1 MANQFNHTGRAI
13 GPILRERYLS
23 YIVHHNLYYKLKP
36 HYSDN
41 EIEKID
47 STCFNTFDTIVSY
60 SETYSQLF
68 PWCDELPSLEQI
80 RNECSFKGYCIVDDS
95 EGHLIIR
102 NGVVEF
108 KIIDHGNSSIDT
120 DGYEVLC
127 RRYNIDNIG
136 SQTYLHCSA
145 PDFTRFIDYIT
156 ESSNNLLIIVRENL
170 EAVSQAVLSLID
182 S

>member
-23 YIVHHNLYYKLKP
+23 YIVHHNLYNKLKP

-41 EIEKID
+41 EIEKLD

-80 RNECSFKGYCIVDDS
+80 RNECSFKGYHIVNYS
-95 EGHLIIR
+95 KRHIKVR
-102 NGVVEF
+102 NGDVEF
-108 KIIDHGNSSIDT
+108 KIIAYENSSRD

-127 RRYNIDNIG
+127 RRNNIDEFD

-145 PDFTRFIDYIT
+145 PDFSRFIDYIT